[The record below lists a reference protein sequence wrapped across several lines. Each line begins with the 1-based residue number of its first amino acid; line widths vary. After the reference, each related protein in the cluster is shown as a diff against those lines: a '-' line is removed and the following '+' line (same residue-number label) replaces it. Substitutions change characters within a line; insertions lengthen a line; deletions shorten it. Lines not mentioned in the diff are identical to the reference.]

1 MTSKQINASGITGE
15 GSVSGS
21 IKIHVIRV
29 IHFFIMPYDDNL
41 FTYVRKKVK
50 NKCKNESSVTFMVKS
65 AFFIL

>member
-21 IKIHVIRV
+21 IKIVQSI
-29 IHFFIMPYDDNL
+29 FFIMPYDDNL